1 MERNGYP
8 ELRRLPDAEL
18 DVMQALWDC
27 GIPAER
33 SALEKKLRGTHPMAP
48 TTLLTLLGRLSEKGW
63 VSIEKRGRQS
73 VYTPLVSRKDYL
85 ASESRS
91 FMTKLCGG
99 SVSELAAAL
108 SGGGL
113 TKEELRELRALL
125 EGMAEA

>member
-1 MERNGYP
+1 MERNGHP
-8 ELRRLPDAEL
+8 ERRLPDAEL

-27 GIPAER
+27 EVPAER
-33 SALEKKLRGTHPMAP
+33 SALEQRLLESHPMAP
-48 TTLLTLLGRLSEKGW
+48 TTLLTLLGRLAEKGC
-63 VSIEKRGRQS
+63 VQVEKRGRQS
-73 VYTPLVSRKDYL
+73 VYTPLISRREYL
-85 ASESRS
+85 ASQSRS
-91 FMTKLCGG
+91 FVKNLCGG